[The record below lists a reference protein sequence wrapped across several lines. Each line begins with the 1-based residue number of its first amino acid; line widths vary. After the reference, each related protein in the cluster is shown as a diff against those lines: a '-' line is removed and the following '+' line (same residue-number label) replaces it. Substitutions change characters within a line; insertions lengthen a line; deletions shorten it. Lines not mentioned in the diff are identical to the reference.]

1 MRQEIIDLY
10 DEFTHH
16 SLDRRAFMN
25 RLTAMVGSA
34 TAAAAI
40 VKVLEANPAAAAV
53 VAADDPRVAA
63 DRVGIAEGLTGY
75 LARPLEVP
83 GRVPAVLVVHE
94 NRGLNGHIED
104 VARRLAV
111 EGFVALAV
119 DFLSPLGGT
128 PDDPDAAREMIGTL
142 DLASVTENART
153 AIGWLSRSAL
163 TNGRVGIVGFCWGGG
178 VAGRVAVAE
187 PSLGAAVVFYGPV
200 PDPDGAAAIQAP
212 LLLHYAGLD
221 ERINAG
227 IPAFRQALDAAGKHY
242 ELHMYEGANHAFHN
256 DTSEARYDPEAA
268 AQAWERT
275 IDFFRRTLG

>member
-1 MRQEIIDLY
+1 
-10 DEFTHH
+10 
-16 SLDRRAFMN
+16 
-25 RLTAMVGSA
+25 
-34 TAAAAI
+34 
-40 VKVLEANPAAAAV
+40 
-53 VAADDPRVAA
+53 
-63 DRVGIAEGLTGY
+63 
-75 LARPLEVP
+75 
-83 GRVPAVLVVHE
+83 
-94 NRGLNGHIED
+94 D

-242 ELHMYEGANHAFHN
+242 
-256 DTSEARYDPEAA
+256 
-268 AQAWERT
+268 
-275 IDFFRRTLG
+275 

>member
-53 VAADDPRVAA
+53 VAVDDPRVAA

-256 DTSEARYDPEAA
+256 DTSEARYDPEVA

>member
-256 DTSEARYDPEAA
+256 DTSEARYDPEVA